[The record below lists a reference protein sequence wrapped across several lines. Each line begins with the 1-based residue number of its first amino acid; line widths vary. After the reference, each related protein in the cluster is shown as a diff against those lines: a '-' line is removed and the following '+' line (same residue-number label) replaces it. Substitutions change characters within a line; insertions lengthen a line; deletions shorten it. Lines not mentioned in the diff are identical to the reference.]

1 LYWSYRK
8 AQREEDPL
16 KCPGCGA
23 RLQELDG
30 GGYRCE
36 YCDTVYAR
44 REVLPEAEPEK
55 AVPTKEVIREIHHY
69 HEEPD
74 RLSFGMGCLSFLF
87 FPVGW
92 IIWAINKDSKP
103 RKARTALVIAMIV
116 TGIFVIS
123 LISGNT

>member
-1 LYWSYRK
+1 
-8 AQREEDPL
+8 L
-16 KCPGCGA
+16 KCPSCGA
-23 RLQELDG
+23 RLREASG
-30 GGYRCE
+30 GDYRCD

-55 AVPTKEVIREIHHY
+55 AVPTREVIREIHHY
-69 HEEPD
+69 HDEPD

-92 IIWAINKDSKP
+92 IIWATNKDSKP
-103 RKARTALVIAMIV
+103 RKARTALVIAIIV

-123 LISGNT
+123 LIGGNT